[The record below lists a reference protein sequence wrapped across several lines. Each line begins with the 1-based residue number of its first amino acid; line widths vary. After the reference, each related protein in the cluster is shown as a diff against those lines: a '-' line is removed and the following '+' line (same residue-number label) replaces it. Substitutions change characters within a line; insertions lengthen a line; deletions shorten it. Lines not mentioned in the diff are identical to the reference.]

1 MKFYFI
7 GFVSIMFSM
16 ETSFAGMPT
25 TSITCGSDNMSLYA
39 IETIMCEEVINCET
53 GSEVGPVNGLSDL
66 LSSFGPP
73 KDFCSP
79 SLHCALERGELVTA
93 SHTFIINEDV
103 SVIETQA
110 ERLFSDDLKS
120 FRTTF
125 GVKGLNEH
133 GLTAPESLELSC
145 TSETFGGDPS

>member
-1 MKFYFI
+1 MRFYI
-7 GFVSIMFSM
+7 IALALSVLSM
-16 ETSFAGMPT
+16 EKSFAGMPI
-25 TSITCGSDNMSLYA
+25 TSITCSSDDVSIYA
-39 IETIMCEEVINCET
+39 IETIMCEEVVNCET

-73 KDFCSP
+73 KDFCGP
-79 SLHCALERGELVTA
+79 SLKCALERGELTTT

-133 GLTAPESLELSC
+133 GLTAPESLELLCS
-145 TSETFGGDPS
+145 SKTFGGDPL